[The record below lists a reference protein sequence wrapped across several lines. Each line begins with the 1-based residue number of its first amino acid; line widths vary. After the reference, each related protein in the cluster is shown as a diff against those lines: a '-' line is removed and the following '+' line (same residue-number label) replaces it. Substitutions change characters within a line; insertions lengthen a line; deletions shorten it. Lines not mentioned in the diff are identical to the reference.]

1 MGIFQLCTVA
11 LVTAVCAFILKS
23 HKSDLVPLC
32 ITAGGILI
40 ALTAFDYLS
49 ESLDFIRKFTEQTNI
64 DKSVIRIIF
73 KAIGVGYIIELTA
86 SSVKDLGFESIAEK
100 LILCGKLII
109 FVMSVPI
116 LQSLFGVIVKLIKL
130 V

>member
-1 MGIFQLCTVA
+1 MGIFQLCAVA
-11 LVTAVCAFILKS
+11 LITAICAFVLKS

-32 ITAGGILI
+32 VTAGGILI

-49 ESLDFIRKFTEQTNI
+49 ESLDFIRRFTEQTNI

-73 KAIGVGYIIELTA
+73 KAVGIGYIIELTS
-86 SSVKDLGFESIAEK
+86 SSVKDLGFESIADK

-116 LQSLFGVIVKLIKL
+116 LQSLFDVIIKLIKL
-130 V
+130 A

>member
-1 MGIFQLCTVA
+1 MGIFQLCAVA
-11 LVTAVCAFILKS
+11 VITAICAFILKS

-32 ITAGGILI
+32 VTAGGILI

-64 DKSVIRIIF
+64 DKSVLRIIF
-73 KAIGVGYIIELTA
+73 KAVGIGYIIELTA
-86 SSVKDLGFESIAEK
+86 SSVKDLGFESIADK

-116 LQSLFGVIVKLIKL
+116 LQSLFDVITKLIKL
-130 V
+130 A

>member
-1 MGIFQLCTVA
+1 MGIVKLCAVA
-11 LVTAVCAFILKS
+11 IVTAVCAFILKS

-32 ITAGGILI
+32 VTAGGILI

-49 ESLDFIRKFTEQTNI
+49 ESLDFIRRFTEQTNI

-73 KAIGVGYIIELTA
+73 KAVGIGYIIELTA
-86 SSVKDLGFESIAEK
+86 SSVKDLGFPSIADK

-116 LQSLFGVIVKLIKL
+116 LQSLFDVIVKLIKL
-130 V
+130 A

>member
-1 MGIFQLCTVA
+1 MQLFQLCAVA
-11 LVTAVCAFILKS
+11 VITAVCAFILKS

-32 ITAGGILI
+32 VTAGGILI

-64 DKSVIRIIF
+64 DKSVVRIIF
-73 KAIGVGYIIELTA
+73 KAVGIGYIIELTA
-86 SSVKDLGFESIAEK
+86 SSVKDLGFESIADK
-100 LILCGKLII
+100 LILCGKLLI

-116 LQSLFGVIVKLIKL
+116 LQSLFDVIIKLIKL
-130 V
+130 A

>member
-1 MGIFQLCTVA
+1 MGIFQLCAVA
-11 LVTAVCAFILKS
+11 VITAVCAFILKS

-32 ITAGGILI
+32 VTAGGILI

-73 KAIGVGYIIELTA
+73 KAVGIGYIIELTA
-86 SSVKDLGFESIAEK
+86 SSVKDLGFESIAGK

-116 LQSLFGVIVKLIKL
+116 LQSLFDVIIKLIKL
-130 V
+130 A

>member
-1 MGIFQLCTVA
+1 MGIFQLCAVA
-11 LVTAVCAFILKS
+11 LITAICAFVLKS

-32 ITAGGILI
+32 VTAGGILI

-73 KAIGVGYIIELTA
+73 KAVGIGYIIELTS
-86 SSVKDLGFESIAEK
+86 SSVKDLGFESVADK

-116 LQSLFGVIVKLIKL
+116 LQSLFDVIIKL
-130 V
+130 VKLA

>member
-1 MGIFQLCTVA
+1 MQIFQLCAVA
-11 LVTAVCAFILKS
+11 VITAVCAFILKS

-32 ITAGGILI
+32 VTAGGILI

-64 DKSVIRIIF
+64 DKSVIKIIF
-73 KAIGVGYIIELTA
+73 KAVGIGYIIELTA
-86 SSVKDLGFESIAEK
+86 SSVKDLGFESIADK
-100 LILCGKLII
+100 LILCGKLLI

-116 LQSLFGVIVKLIKL
+116 LQSLFDVITKLIKL
-130 V
+130 A

>member
-1 MGIFQLCTVA
+1 MGIFQLCAVA
-11 LVTAVCAFILKS
+11 LITAICAFVLKS

-32 ITAGGILI
+32 VTAGGILI

-64 DKSVIRIIF
+64 DRSVIRIIF
-73 KAIGVGYIIELTA
+73 KAVGIGYIIELTS
-86 SSVKDLGFESIAEK
+86 SSVKDLGFESVADK

-116 LQSLFGVIVKLIKL
+116 LQSLFDVIIKL
-130 V
+130 VKLA

>member
-1 MGIFQLCTVA
+1 MQLFQLCAVA
-11 LVTAVCAFILKS
+11 VITAVCAFILKS

-32 ITAGGILI
+32 VTAGGILI

-73 KAIGVGYIIELTA
+73 KAVGIGYIIELTA
-86 SSVKDLGFESIAEK
+86 SSVKDLGFESIADK
-100 LILCGKLII
+100 LILCGKLLI

-116 LQSLFGVIVKLIKL
+116 LQSLFDVIIKLIKL
-130 V
+130 A

>member
-1 MGIFQLCTVA
+1 MGIVKLCAVA
-11 LVTAVCAFILKS
+11 IVTAVCAFILKS

-32 ITAGGILI
+32 VTAGGILI

-49 ESLDFIRKFTEQTNI
+49 ESLDFIRRFTEQTNI

-73 KAIGVGYIIELTA
+73 KAVGIVELTA
-86 SSVKDLGFESIAEK
+86 SSVKDLGFPSIADK

-116 LQSLFGVIVKLIKL
+116 LQSLFDVIVKLIKL
-130 V
+130 A